1 MSLRAQSRSRHT
13 KKKNMNGKVW
23 AYLSSKE
30 LSDEMVEAISNETY
44 YFLDNWKAHG
54 TALAGSFEI
63 RYNRF
68 LIITVDED
76 NYNASGC
83 SIDKQLQFI
92 KEFEK
97 KYSIELL
104 NRLLVAYKNSSE
116 KVEVTH
122 ATKIKDLFAS
132 GEINE
137 NTIIYNPSISTS
149 AELKNNFE
157 IPLKKSWLNEK
168 YNLVS

>member
-1 MSLRAQSRSRHT
+1 
-13 KKKNMNGKVW
+13 MNGRVW

-30 LSDEMVEAISNETY
+30 LSEEMAEAISNETY

-68 LIITVDED
+68 LILTVDED
-76 NYNASGC
+76 NYSASGC

-92 KEFEK
+92 KEVEK
-97 KYSIELL
+97 KYAIELL
-104 NRLLVAYKNSSE
+104 NRLLVAYKNSSG
-116 KVEVTH
+116 KIDVVSSS
-122 ATKIKDLFAS
+122 KIKDLFAS
-132 GEINE
+132 EEINE

-149 AELKNNFE
+149 AELETSFE

-168 YNLVS
+168 YNL